1 METALRALH
10 LWGQLSKALTT
21 MRTTAT
27 TMEMVTMLALI
38 QEQMLS
44 VFVLPSTKSAP
55 GLNRIASQTSYQLH
69 IRFGDFLQPQ
79 LHMPTPCV

>member
-1 METALRALH
+1 METALRALDR
-10 LWGQLSKALTT
+10 WGQLSKALTT

-38 QEQMLS
+38 PGQMLS

-55 GLNRIASQTSYQLH
+55 GLNGIQTSYH
-69 IRFGDFLQPQ
+69 LQSQ
-79 LHMPTPCV
+79 LHMPTPCVRHYA